1 MFTIGIVI
9 ITILINGLM
18 IGLIL
23 NLFIANPLEYDTLLS
38 IIIFILAAGYFDYL
52 VLESL
57 LHKKLRKKFNRRR
70 DSRFS

>member
-23 NLFIANPLEYDTLLS
+23 NLFITCITVSFILIPPFLLLY
-38 IIIFILAAGYFDYL
+38 IIFILSITY
-52 VLESL
+52 
-57 LHKKLRKKFNRRR
+57 KKHNKKDPF
-70 DSRFS
+70 F